1 MDKKMEGAEMLD
13 KEVLF
18 QRIATMIMSSSKS
31 PKYMSIST
39 VKVADIFG
47 VRPSEIKEGLEE
59 LVDTG
64 RLLKMKMQEPPENEI
79 YQLPGVTT
87 NRI

>member
-1 MDKKMEGAEMLD
+1 MLD

-18 QRIATMIMSSSKS
+18 QRIERMIMSSSKA

-47 VRPSEIKEGLEE
+47 VTPREIETGLQE
-59 LVDTG
+59 LVENG
-64 RLLKMKMQEPPENEI
+64 RLVKKRMEEPPKNEI